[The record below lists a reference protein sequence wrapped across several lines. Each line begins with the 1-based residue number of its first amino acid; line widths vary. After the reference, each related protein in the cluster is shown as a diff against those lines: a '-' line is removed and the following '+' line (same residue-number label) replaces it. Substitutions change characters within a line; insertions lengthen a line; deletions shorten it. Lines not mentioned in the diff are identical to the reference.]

1 MTERLDM
8 TMVDTEALNFEGRLS
23 TVEER
28 SKSNA
33 TKEDLTDLKADLRTD
48 MYIMKADLIKWF
60 IGTQIALAALI
71 IYLVQ

>member
-1 MTERLDM
+1 M

-33 TKEDLTDLKADLRTD
+33 TKEDLADLKADLRTD
-48 MYIMKADLIKWF
+48 MYKMKADLIKWF